1 VTVATTP
8 LLAVDGLRVNFYT
21 ARGVVRAVQDASFTL
36 MPGSAMAIVG
46 ESGSGKS
53 VTALALMDLIS
64 MPGRIDGGVVHWR
77 SEELAPGKRLSRMR
91 GRQITMVFQDP
102 MTSLNP
108 LVPVGRQITEV
119 LRKHKGMSR
128 SRARARATELLDLV
142 GIPHPEDRLDQF
154 PHELSGGLRQR
165 VMIAMALAPE
175 PDLLIADEPTTA
187 LDVTIQ
193 AQILELLAELRETL
207 DLSLIL
213 ITHDLGVV
221 AGICDEIAVMYAGRV
236 VERGRTDE
244 VFRAPSHPYTAG
256 LIASTPRVDQP
267 RRRLTAIGGS
277 PPGAIDPPPG
287 CAFAPR
293 CPRASDRCVAERPE
307 RRPLESG
314 REVAC
319 WHEL

>member
-1 VTVATTP
+1 MTVATSP

-21 ARGVVRAVQDASFTL
+21 SRGVVRAVQDASFTL

-64 MPGRIDGGVVHWR
+64 VPGRVDGGAVHWR
-77 SEELAPGKRLSRMR
+77 SEKLTPGKQLSRMR

-108 LVPVGRQITEV
+108 LMPVGRQITEV
-119 LRKHKGMSR
+119 LRKHKGLSR
-128 SRARARATELLDLV
+128 AQARARTTELLDLV
-142 GIPHPEDRLDQF
+142 GIPHPGDRLGQL

-193 AQILELLAELRETL
+193 AQILELLVQLRETL

-221 AGICDEIAVMYAGRV
+221 AGICDDIAVMYAGRI
-236 VERGRTDE
+236 VERGRADE
-244 VFRAPSHPYTAG
+244 VFKAPAHPYTAG
-256 LIASTPRVDQP
+256 LIASTPRVDS
-267 RRRLTAIGGS
+267 RSGG
-277 PPGAIDPPPG
+277 
-287 CAFAPR
+287 
-293 CPRASDRCVAERPE
+293 
-307 RRPLESG
+307 
-314 REVAC
+314 
-319 WHEL
+319 

>member
-1 VTVATTP
+1 MTVATSP

-21 ARGVVRAVQDASFTL
+21 SRGVVRAVQDASFTL

-64 MPGRIDGGVVHWR
+64 VPGRIDGGAMHWR
-77 SEELAPGKRLSRMR
+77 SEKLTPGKRLSRMR

-108 LVPVGRQITEV
+108 LMPVGRQITEV
-119 LRKHKGMSR
+119 LRKHKGLSR
-128 SRARARATELLDLV
+128 AQARARTTELLDLV
-142 GIPHPEDRLDQF
+142 GIPHPGDRLGQL

-193 AQILELLAELRETL
+193 AQILELLVQLRETL

-221 AGICDEIAVMYAGRV
+221 AGICDDIAVMYAGRI

-244 VFRAPSHPYTAG
+244 VFKAPAHPYTAG

-267 RRRLTAIGGS
+267 LRRLTRDRGQPAGRDRPSAGLRVRAALPARERS
-277 PPGAIDPPPG
+277 LRRGAPGA
-287 CAFAPR
+287 APAR
-293 CPRASDRCVAERPE
+293 VRTGGGVLA
-307 RRPLESG
+307 
-314 REVAC
+314 
-319 WHEL
+319 

>member
-1 VTVATTP
+1 VTVATSP
-8 LLAVDGLRVNFYT
+8 LLAVEGLRVNFYT
-21 ARGVVRAVQDASFTL
+21 SRGVVRAVQDASFTL
-36 MPGSAMAIVG
+36 MPGAAMAIVG

-64 MPGRIDGGVVHWR
+64 VPGRIDGGTMHWR
-77 SEELAPGKRLSRMR
+77 SEELTSGRRLSRMR
-91 GRQITMVFQDP
+91 GRQIAMVFQDP

-108 LVPVGRQITEV
+108 LMPVGRQITEV

-128 SRARARATELLDLV
+128 AQARARATELLDLV
-142 GIPHPEDRLDQF
+142 GIPHPGDRLDQF

-165 VMIAMALAPE
+165 VMIAMALASE

-193 AQILELLAELRETL
+193 AQILELLAQLRETL

-221 AGICDEIAVMYAGRV
+221 AGICDEIAVMYAGRI

-244 VFRAPSHPYTAG
+244 VFKAPAHPYTAG
-256 LIASTPRVDQP
+256 LIASTPRVDKP
-267 RRRLTAIGGS
+267 LRRLSAIAGS

-307 RRPLESG
+307 RRPLETG